1 MARSRATK
9 TGLALMIAG
18 LLFVVAAAGLVGYN
32 VYESWRAGQASDSVL
47 GQVEDQMTDLYDTS
61 STLTTIDYYRNPHIE
76 MPTVEVDGYD
86 YIGTLEI
93 PSLSLDLPVMSS
105 WSYAGLNIAPGRYSG
120 SAYMNDLVIAGH
132 NYSSHFGSLKTLAVG
147 DSVVFTD
154 VDGNEFDYEVA
165 SVDRLEPTQ
174 VAEMKAGDYPL
185 TLFTCTLNGAAR
197 VTVRCVAAE

>member
-1 MARSRATK
+1 
-9 TGLALMIAG
+9 
-18 LLFVVAAAGLVGYN
+18 
-32 VYESWRAGQASDSVL
+32 
-47 GQVEDQMTDLYDTS
+47 
-61 STLTTIDYYRNPHIE
+61 

-147 DSVVFTD
+147 DSVLFTD

-197 VTVRCVAAE
+197 VTVRCAAAE